1 MPLTV
6 RRRQDRAGVLTICG
20 TVTFPD
26 GSGVRVRQRAQSN
39 EPGLAREEASA
50 LEARLLRDAWHGRRR
65 GALHTL
71 GQAVDSY
78 LDVGERGAGTEA
90 FLHRLLKAIGDRPLA
105 EIDQALVDSTGAGMF
120 PPDAA
125 GRTAA
130 PATQLRNLVTPL
142 RAVLNHAARR
152 GWCEA
157 PRFEGPKL
165 RHAGRTR
172 TLTPAEAERLV
183 AAGAPHLRP
192 LFLFLIGTGARL
204 AEALELDW
212 RDVDLAGARAIFW
225 RTKSGGRRVA
235 ALPPRIV
242 AALAALPAGPD
253 GAREGPV
260 FRRKLRRAGA
270 ELLPYADKGRES
282 GGQIKSGWKGAM
294 RRSGLAAS
302 SPGLTPHDL
311 RHTYASWHY
320 ARHKDLLKL
329 KADGG
334 WASVALVERYAHL
347 LPEGHA
353 AAIGAF
359 LGEVQGSGIRN
370 NQGPER
376 TGIEEEHRA

>member
-1 MPLTV
+1 MPLTI

-78 LDVGERGAGTEA
+78 LDAGERSPGTEA
-90 FLHRLLKAIGDRPLA
+90 FLHRLLRAIGDRPLA
-105 EIDQALVDSTGAGMF
+105 AIDQVVVDSARAAMF
-120 PPDAA
+120 PASA
-125 GRTAA
+125 GNTS

-142 RAVLNHAARR
+142 RAVLNHAWRR
-152 GWCEA
+152 NWCDKPTIEV
-157 PRFEGPKL
+157 PKQ
-165 RHAGRTR
+165 RGAGRTR

-183 AAGAPHLRP
+183 AAAAPHLRP
-192 LFLFLIGTGARL
+192 LILFLIGTGARF
-204 AEALELDW
+204 AEAIELDW
-212 RDVDLAGARAIFW
+212 RDVDLAGARVIFW
-225 RTKSGGRRVA
+225 QTKEGGRRVA
-235 ALPPRIV
+235 TLPPRVV
-242 AALAALPAGPD
+242 AALAALPAGLA
-253 GAREGPV
+253 GAPEGPV

-270 ELLPYADKGRES
+270 EALPYADKGRES
-282 GGQIKSGWKGAM
+282 GGQIKSGWKGAL

-302 SPGLTPHDL
+302 VPGLTPHDL

-353 AAIGAF
+353 AAIAGF
-359 LGEVQGSGIRN
+359 LGEVQASGIRN
-370 NQGPER
+370 QGSER
-376 TGIEEEHRA
+376 